1 MFIDHRLST
10 KVAMGFTGGPEWS
23 TAIVEMDN
31 GREVRNG
38 QWMYPRHRYSAE
50 YPNLLDGA
58 RREVL
63 EAFHAARGRLH
74 AFRFHDFNDADAE
87 GAPLLPEIGTTT
99 PVQLVKTYQ
108 LGSATSSRLIQAPM
122 SCVVRD
128 SSGTPVAG
136 SVDTTT
142 GLFTPASAW
151 EDDAFSWSG
160 EFDVWVRFDSDY
172 NAFTLAD
179 RSRRQF
185 MGTANIELVEVRR

>member
-10 KVAMGFTGGPEWS
+10 KVAMGFSGGPEWS

-38 QWMYPRHRYSAE
+38 QWMYPRHRYTAE
-50 YPNLLDGA
+50 YDHLLDDA
-58 RREVL
+58 RSEVL
-63 EAFHAARGRLH
+63 AAFHAARGRLH
-74 AFRFHDFNDADAE
+74 AFRFRDWNDYQADAE
-87 GAPLLPEIGTTT
+87 PLLPTVGTTDA
-99 PVQLVKTYQ
+99 VQLVKTYQ
-108 LGSATSSRLIQAPM
+108 LGPATSQRLIQAPT
-122 SCVVRD
+122 SCIVRD
-128 SSGTPVAG
+128 SAGAQVAG

-151 EDDAFSWSG
+151 ADDTFTWSG

-172 NAFTLAD
+172 NAFTLSD

>member
-1 MFIDHRLST
+1 MFIDVRLS
-10 KVAMGFTGGPEWS
+10 KSVAFGFTGGPEWS
-23 TAIVEMDN
+23 TSIVEMDN

-74 AFRFHDFNDADAE
+74 AFRFRDWNDYLAVDE
-87 GAPLLPEIGTTT
+87 PLLPEIGTTT
-99 PVQLVKTYQ
+99 PVQLIKTYQ
-108 LGSATSSRLIQAPM
+108 LGPATSTRLIQAPT

-128 SSGTPVAG
+128 SSGAQVFG

-151 EDDAFSWSG
+151 ADDTFTWSG

-172 NAFTLAD
+172 NAFVIGN
-179 RSRRQF
+179 RSGQSLV
-185 MGTANIELVEVRR
+185 GTADIELVEVRR